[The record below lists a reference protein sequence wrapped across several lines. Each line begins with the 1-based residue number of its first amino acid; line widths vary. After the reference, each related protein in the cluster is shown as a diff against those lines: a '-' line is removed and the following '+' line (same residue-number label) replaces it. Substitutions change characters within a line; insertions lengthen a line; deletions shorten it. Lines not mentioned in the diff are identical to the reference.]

1 MAKAS
6 KSEGNPN
13 GEVNQHADISVNTAM
28 SKQDEAALA
37 KINAL
42 SDKVLKQCGETI
54 PAGTE
59 TFRLQHG
66 SHDGSSVF
74 FNQNGPDCR
83 YNLEDGNTGTMY
95 VALAPITALK
105 EVFQNKIALTETDLE
120 EYRMG
125 RVEIERECNV
135 LEMKQ
140 LITRSPVT
148 LHDVTTS
155 MRTVTQELARKIHA
169 AGFDGIKFPSN
180 VTGDDCLALW
190 HPEPSGVG
198 MAITQEQ
205 TRLSEFELNGREV
218 AEILVDDLNISVEEG

>member
-1 MAKAS
+1 MAKTS

-13 GEVNQHADISVNTAM
+13 GEVNQHVDISVNTTM
-28 SKQDEAALA
+28 SKQDESALA
-37 KINAL
+37 KIDTL
-42 SDKVLKQCGETI
+42 SEKVLKQCGETI

-125 RVEIERECNV
+125 KVEIERKCNV
-135 LEMKQ
+135 LGCV
-140 LITRSPVT
+140 P
-148 LHDVTTS
+148 
-155 MRTVTQELARKIHA
+155 
-169 AGFDGIKFPSN
+169 
-180 VTGDDCLALW
+180 
-190 HPEPSGVG
+190 
-198 MAITQEQ
+198 
-205 TRLSEFELNGREV
+205 
-218 AEILVDDLNISVEEG
+218 